1 MFGYSMVQ
9 TIRANAGKMDKELR
23 GRILNLYKPFQWTPC
38 FLHKLLEGSFRWF
51 RKLSLI
57 IEFENDCHEAGCS
70 EVRQVTDGRFR
81 HKFRHEFPRISCCS
95 VEVTPKGL
103 EELLSNCSVIRRIY
117 MNREVHALLDV
128 ATDAINARDISH
140 GGTELSG
147 EGVSI
152 AVIDTG
158 IHPHQDLSGRIKAF
172 ADFVND
178 RTDPYDDNGHG
189 THCAGDAAGDGSS
202 SSSKYQAPAHQADLI
217 GVKVLNRIGSGSLET
232 IIRGVEWCI
241 QYNEDNPDAPI
252 DIISM
257 SLGSEAG
264 SYNIEDDDPMVKVVE
279 KAWNEGITMCVAAGN
294 SGPDPQTISSPG
306 VSDQVITVGA
316 LDDKNTA
323 DTRTD
328 DTVAE
333 FSGRGPTVY
342 GEVKP
347 DILAPG
353 VNIVSLRA
361 PNSYLDKSQKSG
373 RVGNDYFTLSGTS
386 MATPICAGA
395 VALMKQAFP
404 DASPDQLKTLLKNGA
419 DLWTDKDPNVYGA
432 GYLNAANT
440 INES

>member
-9 TIRANAGKMDKELR
+9 TIRVHADRMDKELR
-23 GRILNLYKPFQWTPC
+23 GEILNLYKPFKWTPC
-38 FLHKLLEGSFRWF
+38 FLHKILEASLKRL

-57 IEFENDCHEAGCS
+57 IEFEDGSHHTGCS
-70 EVRQVTDGRFR
+70 EVRKVTDRGAR
-81 HKFRHEFPRISCCS
+81 HKFRCEFPRIACCS
-95 VEVTPKGL
+95 VDVTPKGL
-103 EELLSNCSVIRRIY
+103 EDLLSSCHHIKRIY
-117 MNREVHALLDV
+117 KNREVQALLDV
-128 ATDAINARDISH
+128 ATDAINARDVVYNN
-140 GGTELSG
+140 TELSG
-147 EGVSI
+147 KGVSI

-189 THCAGDAAGDGSS
+189 THCAGDAAGDGTA
-202 SSSKYQAPAHQADLI
+202 SSSKYRAPAHKADLV
-217 GVKVLNRIGSGSLET
+217 GVKVLNRMGSGSLET
-232 IIRGVEWCI
+232 VMQGVEWCI
-241 QYNEDNPDAPI
+241 QYNEDHPDDPI

-264 SYNIEDDDPMVKVVE
+264 SYNNEDDDPMVKVVE
-279 KAWNEGITMCVAAGN
+279 KAWDAGIVMCVAAGN
-294 SGPDPQTISSPG
+294 SGPEPQTIASPG
-306 VSDQVITVGA
+306 VSDKVITVGA
-316 LDDKNTA
+316 LDDKDTA
-323 DTRTD
+323 ETRED

-361 PNSYLDKSQKSG
+361 PNSFLDKLQKDS
-373 RVGNDYFTLSGTS
+373 RVENDYFMLSGTS
-386 MATPICAGA
+386 MATPICAGT

-404 DASPDQLKTLLKNGA
+404 NASPDGLKNRLKNGA
-419 DLWTDKDPNVYGA
+419 DLWTEKDPNVYGA
-432 GYLNAANT
+432 GYLNVENT
-440 INES
+440 IND